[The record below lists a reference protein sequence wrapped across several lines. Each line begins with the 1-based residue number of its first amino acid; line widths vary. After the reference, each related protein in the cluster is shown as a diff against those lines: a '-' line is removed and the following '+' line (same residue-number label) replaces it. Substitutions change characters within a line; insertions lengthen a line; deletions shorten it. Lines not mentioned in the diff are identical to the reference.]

1 MADGL
6 ESMGIGRA
14 APSAAARR
22 WGLAQTLFAS
32 LIALCAGYLHAC
44 AIAAP
49 WDGQPVWWLQIV
61 ALAVLAGL
69 VQRAPGIK
77 TAALLGWLF
86 ATSWLC
92 GSVWWLYTSMH
103 TFGGLAAP
111 LAVLAVLA
119 LCGFMALFYAAACG
133 FYKHFSPLAQQN
145 VAQAAIIFAACWL
158 LAELV
163 RDTWLTGFPWA
174 AGGYAQVDGPLA
186 GLAAYVGV
194 YGVGWVSAV
203 LAALL
208 AWAPQLGTSGKRWLQ
223 FSALLSVC
231 VIFMALPWFVDVPM
245 QVVTKTPVALLQG
258 NIPQGEKFDNSK
270 GIPLA
275 LDWYAQQLAHSTAS
289 LVIGPETAIPVL
301 PQQLPDAYW
310 QGLSQRFST
319 GSQAALIGLPLGGY
333 ADGYTNSAMGWKPGQ
348 KEPYVYSKH
357 HLVPFGEF
365 IPPWFKWFTQMMNI
379 PLGDFNRGA
388 VGQPSFAFAGQR
400 WAPNICYEDLFGD
413 ELAARFKDPATA
425 PTVLVNLSNIGW
437 FGNSIAI
444 DQHLHISR
452 MRSLEL
458 GRPMLRATN
467 TGPTVIIDH
476 RGRVTASLARHT
488 RGVLVGEVEGR
499 SGTTPYAWWAGR
511 FGLWPL
517 WLLAIAIILVAGRAL
532 PAGMNGMKKQ

>member
-1 MADGL
+1 MAELPSPVGL
-6 ESMGIGRA
+6 ARA
-14 APSAAARR
+14 APSLAGRR
-22 WGLAQTLFAS
+22 WGFAFAA
-32 LIALCAGYLHAC
+32 LVALCAGYLHAC
-44 AIAAP
+44 AVAAP
-49 WDGQPVWWLQIV
+49 WDGQPVWWLQII
-61 ALAVLAGL
+61 ALAVLVGL
-69 VQRAPGIK
+69 VQRAPSIK

-86 ATSWLC
+86 ATSWLT

-103 TFGGLAAP
+103 DFGGLAAP

-119 LCGFMALFYAAACG
+119 LCGFMALFYAAACA
-133 FYKHFSPLAQQN
+133 FYKRYSPPAQQN
-145 VAQAAIIFAACWL
+145 IAQAAIIFAACWL

-174 AGGYAQVDGPLA
+174 AGGYAHVDGPMA
-186 GLAAYVGV
+186 GFASVVGV
-194 YGVGWVSAV
+194 YGVGVLASFLAAV
-203 LAALL
+203 LV
-208 AWAPQLGTSGKRWLQ
+208 LGTGMWVFRGAVLGLFFFAIVFGAKWGLTTTQLRSTGKTTI
-223 FSALLSVC
+223 S
-231 VIFMALPWFVDVPM
+231 
-245 QVVTKTPVALLQG
+245 LLQG

-275 LDWYAQQLAHSTAS
+275 LDWYAQQLATSTAT
-289 LVIGPETAIPVL
+289 LVIAPETAIPVL

-310 QGLSQRFST
+310 NNLRSRFGT
-319 GSQAALIGLPLGGY
+319 GNQAALIGVPLGGY
-333 ADGYTNSAMGWKPGQ
+333 VEGYTNSAMGLKPGQ
-348 KEPYVYSKH
+348 KEAYIYSKH

-388 VGQPSFAFAGQR
+388 IGQPSFEFAGQR

-413 ELAARFKDPATA
+413 ELAARFKDEATA

-452 MRSLEL
+452 MRALEL

-476 RGRVTASLARHT
+476 RGRVTASLPRHT

-499 SGTTPYAWWAGR
+499 TGVTPYASWAGR

-517 WLLAIAIILVAGRAL
+517 WLLAIGILLVAFGL
-532 PAGMNGMKKQ
+532 KKSTAARPQS